1 MPNRRKFPASPL
13 PHCFILKYVSYLKS
27 VIKRS
32 PFSVELTENPN
43 LISSLQA
50 LMLPAMSASLSSAA
64 LCQGSCLMHS
74 LDTRAGV
81 EPPSKGSSVRRPLQ
95 AMASPNPCL
104 PTIHQAADWKICV
117 CQQSFFLLKK
127 NQHIY
132 FYLFQEWIKIP
143 FPGVLLVLC
152 CLQGLSCV
160 LHLVLERQIWSGSP
174 STGFPAKAIKSNWFT
189 ALETISLYKTVLFEQ
204 KP

>member
-1 MPNRRKFPASPL
+1 MPHRRKFPASPL

-27 VIKRS
+27 VIKKS

-104 PTIHQAADWKICV
+104 STIHQAADWKICV

-127 NQHIY
+127 KPTYIFLLISRMDKNP
-132 FYLFQEWIKIP
+132 IP
-143 FPGVLLVLC
+143 RSTPSALLPPRSPLC
-152 CLQGLSCV
+152 AALGFRKADLIRLS
-160 LHLVLERQIWSGSP
+160 
-174 STGFPAKAIKSNWFT
+174 
-189 ALETISLYKTVLFEQ
+189 
-204 KP
+204 